1 MKKNVHSSLFD
12 IFKLYRKTV
21 QLLQANIACFI
32 DPFSILVTQFPLINI
47 HASLPNQSA
56 CLQIRHFGCV
66 YLCAQNNSAG
76 MYWAASPIAYHYT
89 QATSI
94 LTKKMTSGGLTD
106 NLLFKSQ
113 CNLMDLRTEDK
124 YSISFA
130 RKKHSWHPWL
140 HVNNRVA
147 RLVTVSS
154 IAWETQL

>member
-1 MKKNVHSSLFD
+1 MEEKRP
-12 IFKLYRKTV
+12 FKLYWKTV

-32 DPFSILVTQFPLINI
+32 DPFSILVTQLPLINI

-56 CLQIRHFGCV
+56 CVGCV

-76 MYWAASPIAYHYT
+76 LYWAASPIAYPDT

-106 NLLFKSQ
+106 HLLFKSQ
-113 CNLMDLRTEDK
+113 WNLMDLRTEDK

-130 RKKHSWHPWL
+130 WKKRIWHTWL
-140 HVNNRVA
+140 HVNNRAA